1 MRIKQAIK
9 ESGSSVGELAQKM
22 GVARQTISRQI
33 NGANIT
39 VETVQKIADALGLP
53 VGQLF
58 DQTPQPTKADHSHA
72 PPGRVDWNLAMAP
85 VVVDQRSHAPHGR
98 VDWNAPPA

>member
-22 GVARQTISRQI
+22 GVSRQTISRQI

-58 DQTPQPTKADHSHA
+58 DQKPQTTNADHNVITCPHC
-72 PPGRVDWNLAMAP
+72 GEKLVINLS
-85 VVVDQRSHAPHGR
+85 VSDKKH
-98 VDWNAPPA
+98 D

>member
-22 GVARQTISRQI
+22 GVSRQTISRQI

-58 DQTPQPTKADHSHA
+58 DQKPQPTNADHNTITCPHCCEKL
-72 PPGRVDWNLAMAP
+72 VINLS
-85 VVVDQRSHAPHGR
+85 VSDKKH
-98 VDWNAPPA
+98 D

>member
-22 GVARQTISRQI
+22 GVSRQTISRQI

-58 DQTPQPTKADHSHA
+58 DQKPQPTNADNITITCPHC
-72 PPGRVDWNLAMAP
+72 GEKLVINLS
-85 VVVDQRSHAPHGR
+85 VSDKKH
-98 VDWNAPPA
+98 D

>member
-22 GVARQTISRQI
+22 GVSRQTISRQI

-58 DQTPQPTKADHSHA
+58 DQKPQPTNADHNVIICPHCGA
-72 PPGRVDWNLAMAP
+72 KLVINLSIS
-85 VVVDQRSHAPHGR
+85 DKKHE
-98 VDWNAPPA
+98 

>member
-22 GVARQTISRQI
+22 GVSRQTISRQI

-39 VETVQKIADALGLP
+39 VETVKKIADALGLP

-58 DQTPQPTKADHSHA
+58 DQKPQTTNADHNTITCPHC
-72 PPGRVDWNLAMAP
+72 GGKLVINLS
-85 VVVDQRSHAPHGR
+85 VYDKKHE
-98 VDWNAPPA
+98 

>member
-22 GVARQTISRQI
+22 GVSRQAISRQI

-58 DQTPQPTKADHSHA
+58 DQTQPTNADHNTITCPHCGA
-72 PPGRVDWNLAMAP
+72 KLVINLS
-85 VVVDQRSHAPHGR
+85 VSDKKHE
-98 VDWNAPPA
+98 

>member
-22 GVARQTISRQI
+22 GVSRQTISRQI

-39 VETVQKIADALGLP
+39 VGTVQKIADALGVP

-58 DQTPQPTKADHSHA
+58 DQAPQPTNSGHNTTITCPHCGKKL
-72 PPGRVDWNLAMAP
+72 VINLSIS
-85 VVVDQRSHAPHGR
+85 DKKH
-98 VDWNAPPA
+98 D

>member
-22 GVARQTISRQI
+22 GVSRQTISRQI

-58 DQTPQPTKADHSHA
+58 DQKPQTTNSDNNTITCPHCGEKL
-72 PPGRVDWNLAMAP
+72 VINLS
-85 VVVDQRSHAPHGR
+85 VSDKKHE
-98 VDWNAPPA
+98 

>member
-22 GVARQTISRQI
+22 GVSRQTISRQI

-58 DQTPQPTKADHSHA
+58 DQKPQTTNAEHNVITCPHCGEKL
-72 PPGRVDWNLAMAP
+72 VINLS
-85 VVVDQRSHAPHGR
+85 VSDKKH
-98 VDWNAPPA
+98 D

>member
-22 GVARQTISRQI
+22 GVSRQTISRQI

-39 VETVQKIADALGLP
+39 VETVQKIADALGVP

-58 DQTPQPTKADHSHA
+58 DQKPQTTNADHNTITCPHCGA
-72 PPGRVDWNLAMAP
+72 KLVINLS
-85 VVVDQRSHAPHGR
+85 VSDKKHE
-98 VDWNAPPA
+98 

>member
-22 GVARQTISRQI
+22 GVSRQTISRQI

-39 VETVQKIADALGLP
+39 VETVQKIADALGVP

-58 DQTPQPTKADHSHA
+58 DQKPQAKTEEHHTITCPHCGEKL
-72 PPGRVDWNLAMAP
+72 VINLSIS
-85 VVVDQRSHAPHGR
+85 DKKH
-98 VDWNAPPA
+98 D

>member
-22 GVARQTISRQI
+22 GVSRQTISRQI

-58 DQTPQPTKADHSHA
+58 DQKPQPTNAEHNTITCPHCGEKL
-72 PPGRVDWNLAMAP
+72 VINLS
-85 VVVDQRSHAPHGR
+85 VSDKKH
-98 VDWNAPPA
+98 D

>member
-39 VETVQKIADALGLP
+39 VETVKKIADALGLP

-58 DQTPQPTKADHSHA
+58 DQTPHQTPHPKNAEHSTITCPHC
-72 PPGRVDWNLAMAP
+72 GEKLVINLSIS
-85 VVVDQRSHAPHGR
+85 DKKH
-98 VDWNAPPA
+98 D

>member
-58 DQTPQPTKADHSHA
+58 DQTPQPTNADNNTITCPHCGA
-72 PPGRVDWNLAMAP
+72 KLVINLSIS
-85 VVVDQRSHAPHGR
+85 DKKH
-98 VDWNAPPA
+98 D

>member
-9 ESGSSVGELAQKM
+9 ESGISVGDLAQKL
-22 GVARQTISRQI
+22 GVSRQTISRQI

-58 DQTPQPTKADHSHA
+58 DQKPQPTNADHNVVTCPHCGA
-72 PPGRVDWNLAMAP
+72 KLVINLSIS
-85 VVVDQRSHAPHGR
+85 DKKH
-98 VDWNAPPA
+98 D

>member
-22 GVARQTISRQI
+22 GVSRQTISRQI

-58 DQTPQPTKADHSHA
+58 DQKPQPTNADHNVITCPHCGA
-72 PPGRVDWNLAMAP
+72 KLVINLS
-85 VVVDQRSHAPHGR
+85 VSDKKHE
-98 VDWNAPPA
+98 

>member
-22 GVARQTISRQI
+22 GVSRQTISRQI

-58 DQTPQPTKADHSHA
+58 DQKQQPTNADHITITCPHC
-72 PPGRVDWNLAMAP
+72 GEKLVINLSIS
-85 VVVDQRSHAPHGR
+85 DKKH
-98 VDWNAPPA
+98 D

>member
-22 GVARQTISRQI
+22 GVSRQAISRQI

-58 DQTPQPTKADHSHA
+58 DQTPADTADHNVVTCPHCGA
-72 PPGRVDWNLAMAP
+72 KLEINLS
-85 VVVDQRSHAPHGR
+85 VSDKK
-98 VDWNAPPA
+98 

>member
-22 GVARQTISRQI
+22 GVSRQTISRQI

-39 VETVQKIADALGLP
+39 VETVQKIAYALGVP

-58 DQTPQPTKADHSHA
+58 DQKPQPKNADHNVITCPHCGA
-72 PPGRVDWNLAMAP
+72 KLVINLS
-85 VVVDQRSHAPHGR
+85 VYDKKH
-98 VDWNAPPA
+98 D

>member
-58 DQTPQPTKADHSHA
+58 DQTPQPTNSDDNVITCPHCGAKL
-72 PPGRVDWNLAMAP
+72 VINLS
-85 VVVDQRSHAPHGR
+85 VSDKKH
-98 VDWNAPPA
+98 D

>member
-22 GVARQTISRQI
+22 GVSRQTISRQI

-39 VETVQKIADALGLP
+39 VETVQKIADALGVP

-58 DQTPQPTKADHSHA
+58 DQKPHPKNADHNVITCPHCGA
-72 PPGRVDWNLAMAP
+72 KLVINLS
-85 VVVDQRSHAPHGR
+85 VSDKKH
-98 VDWNAPPA
+98 D

>member
-22 GVARQTISRQI
+22 GVSRQTISRQI

-58 DQTPQPTKADHSHA
+58 DQKPQTKNAYHNVITC
-72 PPGRVDWNLAMAP
+72 PNCGEKLVINLS
-85 VVVDQRSHAPHGR
+85 VSDKKHE
-98 VDWNAPPA
+98 

>member
-9 ESGSSVGELAQKM
+9 ESGSSVGELAQKI
-22 GVARQTISRQI
+22 GVSRQTISRQI

-39 VETVQKIADALGLP
+39 VETVKKIADALGVP

-58 DQTPQPTKADHSHA
+58 DQKPQPINADHNTITCPHCGA
-72 PPGRVDWNLAMAP
+72 KLVINLS
-85 VVVDQRSHAPHGR
+85 VSDKKH
-98 VDWNAPPA
+98 D

>member
-22 GVARQTISRQI
+22 GVSRQAISRQI

-58 DQTPQPTKADHSHA
+58 DQTPPTEADHNTITCPHCGA
-72 PPGRVDWNLAMAP
+72 KLEINLSIS
-85 VVVDQRSHAPHGR
+85 DKKHE
-98 VDWNAPPA
+98 